1 MGRLPVIT
9 TLHALDKEQLVR
21 ILTEPK
27 NALVKQYQ
35 KLLEYDM
42 VDLEFE
48 PEALEA
54 AADKAI
60 ERGIGARGLRA
71 VLEEVMT
78 QVMYDVPS
86 DPTIAKVTITAES
99 VTEHAPPE
107 IEHDP
112 SRTQRPRLGGAS
124 LRAEQ
129 GGPRPRGTYP
139 ETPDPERRAGCGAA
153 AGSPRFRLAFLPLRE
168 VNAMRKYHCDHAGS
182 GPAGADGFPQYAAP
196 L

>member
-1 MGRLPVIT
+1 MLKQVQPHDLLKFGIIPELVGRLPVIT
-9 TLHALDKEQLVR
+9 TLSALDKGQLVR

-42 VDLEFE
+42 VDLSFDTQ
-48 PEALEA
+48 ALEA

-78 QVMYDVPS
+78 QLMYDVPS
-86 DPTIAKVTITAES
+86 DPTIAKVTITEES
-99 VTEHAPPE
+99 VKDHAPPK
-107 IEHDP
+107 IERDP

-124 LRAEQ
+124 LHAEQ
-129 GGPRPRGTYP
+129 GGAVPKGNV
-139 ETPDPERRAGCGAA
+139 
-153 AGSPRFRLAFLPLRE
+153 S
-168 VNAMRKYHCDHAGS
+168 
-182 GPAGADGFPQYAAP
+182 
-196 L
+196 

>member
-9 TLHALDKEQLVR
+9 TLQALNKEQLVR

-35 KLLEYDM
+35 KLLEYDK
-42 VDLEFE
+42 VELEFQ
-48 PEALEA
+48 PDALEA

-86 DPTIAKVTITAES
+86 DPTIAKVTITTES
-99 VTEHAPPE
+99 IRDHVPPE
-107 IEHDP
+107 VEHDP
-112 SRTQRPRLGGAS
+112 SRTERPRLGSAA

-129 GGPRPRGTYP
+129 GRH
-139 ETPDPERRAGCGAA
+139 GAA
-153 AGSPRFRLAFLPLRE
+153 TGNVS
-168 VNAMRKYHCDHAGS
+168 
-182 GPAGADGFPQYAAP
+182 
-196 L
+196 